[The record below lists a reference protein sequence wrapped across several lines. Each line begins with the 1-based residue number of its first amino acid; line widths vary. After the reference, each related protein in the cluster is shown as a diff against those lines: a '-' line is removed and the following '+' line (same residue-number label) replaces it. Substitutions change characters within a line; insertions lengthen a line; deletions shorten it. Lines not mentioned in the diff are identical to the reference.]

1 MAVRG
6 GVLLCNGVVDK
17 EEDVPGRR
25 ACGEHAVGRKGVW
38 WGWVGRVGA
47 VVGCWKIETVNASA
61 NGGIASWGCGDC
73 EWGGH
78 C

>member
-25 ACGEHAVGRKGVW
+25 ACGEHAVGRKGVCGGDG
-38 WGWVGRVGA
+38 WGGLGLWMGVGR
-47 VVGCWKIETVNASA
+47 KRL
-61 NGGIASWGCGDC
+61 
-73 EWGGH
+73 
-78 C
+78 